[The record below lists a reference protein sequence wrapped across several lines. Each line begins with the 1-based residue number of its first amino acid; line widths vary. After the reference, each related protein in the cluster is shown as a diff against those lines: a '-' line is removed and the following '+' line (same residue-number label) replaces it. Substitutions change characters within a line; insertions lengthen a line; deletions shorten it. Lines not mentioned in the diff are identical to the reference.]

1 MTRSIPLRRLKVH
14 LPEVKADFSA
24 ARGQT
29 PANLMRPSFAEL
41 LRAQPRLPNR
51 RPSASFIKEEAA
63 QTGAQLLIQK
73 ERVEPVDPEQ
83 SQITQPLSVIDTAT
97 EGTMGGAAHRLNDF
111 QTPTEPQ
118 SSDPLEP
125 LDIKEID
132 AVQADR
138 RGHLITKYVAATVSN
153 FCNDP
158 AVQDGDGWTVRLAL
172 NEAILPSTT
181 VHLSLSLHWLLLRF
195 DCGEARSRQVI
206 AQHRGT
212 LQIAL
217 EEAIVPRREVSI
229 DFD

>member
-1 MTRSIPLRRLKVH
+1 MTQSIPLRRLKVH
-14 LPEVKADFSA
+14 QPEVKADFSA
-24 ARGQT
+24 VRGKT

-41 LRAQPRLPNR
+41 LRAPPRLPNR
-51 RPSASFIKEEAA
+51 RPSSSFIKDQAA
-63 QTGAQLLIQK
+63 QTGAQLLIQ
-73 ERVEPVDPEQ
+73 EDRVEPIDPEQ
-83 SQITQPLSVIDTAT
+83 SHITQPLSAIDTAT
-97 EGTMGGAAHRLNDF
+97 EDTMGGAAHRLNDF
-111 QTPTEPQ
+111 HTPTEPQ
-118 SSDPLEP
+118 SSDPLDVEA
-125 LDIKEID
+125 ID
-132 AVQADR
+132 AVQADQ